1 MASIPTKTI
10 ANLIEQTK
18 ANDDDYFI
26 IGGNDAK
33 KISFKNLE
41 AQLNSSLKPLIITK
55 KFVLDNQIIEAN
67 SNKVFILKDT
77 IINGYNR
84 INNRVNI
91 ENASSSG
98 TLSSLCNCYNSKAAG
113 NDTQIIIRNNHATS
127 QAKILIEATII
138 YIKSDFVQDL

>member
-41 AQLNSSLKPLIITK
+41 AQLNSSLEWKYL
-55 KFVLDNQIIEAN
+55 
-67 SNKVFILKDT
+67 
-77 IINGYNR
+77 
-84 INNRVNI
+84 
-91 ENASSSG
+91 
-98 TLSSLCNCYNSKAAG
+98 
-113 NDTQIIIRNNHATS
+113 
-127 QAKILIEATII
+127 
-138 YIKSDFVQDL
+138 DFVKGNKAVTIPDLAKEINVVVLFNNDKDIISFVFARESILSGRFLRQGYYENQDAYGSASIECVTDSSIHLYAMYRNGVDITASTFISVRYR